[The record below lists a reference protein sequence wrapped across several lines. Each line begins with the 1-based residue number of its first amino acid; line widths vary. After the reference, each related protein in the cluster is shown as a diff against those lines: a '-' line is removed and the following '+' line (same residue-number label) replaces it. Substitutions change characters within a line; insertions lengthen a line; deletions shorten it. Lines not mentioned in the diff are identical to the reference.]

1 MNILK
6 YNSNI
11 KNFLVKNQQNNFDLF
26 VKKFSKAPIQKKLL
40 NFSKFGDTKR
50 VNQVRFQFN
59 SIQKL
64 SYSSQAVVYKVR
76 RIIILNM

>member
-40 NFSKFGDTKR
+40 NFSKFVDTKR